1 MEETIMNAH
10 PDPNTLRRLY
20 ARRPFSVFSVSRQV
34 KLPGERVAYST
45 IHSAF
50 IFPVSGRAR
59 LTLDDESLIG
69 QRGIVMHGCP
79 HRSLVFEAI
88 DGQPFEHVNIY
99 YEAGYNEGTDPE
111 EWMDRPYDFK
121 PENFAELLMRAE
133 ALEKLGSQPSL
144 ENRLNQIIGATGL
157 IKSMFEPS
165 PRKRV
170 DESIAFVRAY
180 LETHYADAL
189 ALRDL
194 AELANMSEQR
204 LSYRFQQIYGIRPM
218 NFLIAR
224 RLERAHQLLQ
234 TGMLVK
240 DVAAAVG
247 YDDPLYFSRLFKRHY
262 GCSPQAA
269 RSA

>member
-1 MEETIMNAH
+1 MNAH
-10 PDPNTLRRLY
+10 PDLSTLRRLY

-34 KLPGERVAYST
+34 KLPGERVTYST

-59 LTLDDESLIG
+59 FTLGDELLIG
-69 QRGIVMHGCP
+69 KEGLVLHGCP
-79 HRSLVFEAI
+79 HRSLVFEAL
-88 DGQPFEHVNIY
+88 DGRPFEHVNIY

-111 EWMDRPYDFK
+111 EWMERPYDFR
-121 PENFAELLMRAE
+121 PENFSELLVRVE
-133 ALEKLGSQPSL
+133 ALEKLGSHPSL

-157 IKSMFEPS
+157 VKGMFEPS

-170 DESIAFVRAY
+170 DENMACVRAY
-180 LETHYADAL
+180 LETHYADPL

-194 AELANMSEQR
+194 AKLANMSEHR
-204 LSYRFQQIYGIRPM
+204 FSYRFQQTYGIRPM
-218 NFLIAR
+218 NFLIAC
-224 RLERAHQLLQ
+224 RLEHAYRLLQ
-234 TGMLVK
+234 TDMLVK

-247 YDDPLYFSRLFKRHY
+247 YDDPLYFSRLFKKHY
-262 GCSPQAA
+262 GFSPQMA